1 MKTMKIISILL
12 VFAAICC
19 SLIACEDTGNTGD
32 ITLPER
38 DFYEVTVSF
47 QIKSA
52 DGKTQIEALDYK
64 YKGHAEPTILTVVKS
79 YLTVVAEW
87 TCKIDK
93 SNTITQI
100 GGMKTKSG
108 DYFGFVKCKKNA
120 SGEITMS
127 ALNLSLEQIK
137 KNLNDGNMN
146 DTVLTNG
153 DEFAII
159 LIQSE
164 D

>member
-12 VFAAICC
+12 VLCALCC
-19 SLIACEDTGNTGD
+19 SFIACEDTGDAGNTA
-32 ITLPER
+32 LPER

-87 TCKIDK
+87 TCKVDK

-100 GGMKTKSG
+100 GGMKTRTG
-108 DYFGFVKCKKNA
+108 DYFGFVKCKRDA
-120 SGEITMS
+120 SGNITMS
-127 ALNLSLEQIK
+127 ALNMSLEQVK
-137 KNLNDGNMN
+137 KNLNEGNMN
-146 DTVLTNG
+146 DTVLSDG
-153 DEFAII
+153 DEFTVI
-159 LIQSE
+159 LIQSQE
-164 D
+164 